1 MAEGENKQQEGSFGE
16 PKMASIEYKI
26 KQGITVDASTKAR
39 YEAQLNSMAEKP
51 VIETDKGESLQDLAD
66 AKKILGED
74 QGIKLP
80 EQKLTH
86 DQEAEPEP
94 ATPVEES
101 TDSDVID
108 AEFTEG
114 EDKKG
119 GSKDSSG
126 SYIDRIL
133 EMTPGQMRDKLASD
147 WLGKNGETA
156 DSDLQRRVFASLGQA
171 APAREPAQVDWSKA
185 EEGFDR
191 LVNPLSYGGN
201 PGQRKAAAERWL
213 RSYGEET
220 SVTDEMRD
228 QLNKIINP
236 EMDFADDLKE
246 WVREF
251 CLESVF
257 ERNAQN
263 YHNVLNLLVG
273 PGGALN
279 TEKNI
284 PLDKLEL
291 LKPEIQKIVEE
302 LGLDNFISIRN
313 TISEWDSIKKL
324 EEITSS
330 ALKSALFVPEYTEKW
345 FEGDYDKGGI
355 RIGDKMVVLPGE
367 NGVAKNMQE
376 EVSEAILKLKNFF
389 DNNDYWEGFVG
400 VAQDKKANL
409 YKQLGL
415 NKYVGEVAFAMGMS
429 NLIFT
434 DTKGTSL
441 DPFLYMVH
449 GDTKRRKA
457 RDVAVDR
464 EITARAFV
472 QYQMANNNRT
482 PSADEIEVWLSQH
495 FPSHLI
501 PTGLSGEGT
510 SALENGNWLEWR
522 VRENLYSGAQRAI
535 DVTYETNKDYWI
547 RIANG
552 GFSVGGDVI
561 NWTEAEVQAEYN
573 RRKRRT
579 VIGAKGRLIEDGI
592 KLDAQKAIEKK
603 KDKEWKGLVNAVT
616 ESGEVHIATDTETR
630 VLEMQTAL
638 DLLTAL
644 KDALKIESDIDK
656 IGVLKSKCLIH
667 WKTSMKAAG
676 FVDGNDMI
684 DKEFSF
690 IPGNKQSVD
699 EWVSSAVTTA
709 CESFLHSH
717 SIADFKNS
725 KPWDMKILAEKA
737 EQILATDV
745 QTPDIQAYLWMG
757 KDSEKTEPLLTNKKQ
772 YLRYV
777 DSLWDDC
784 FDVIQKL
791 IKNVDPKSYPKWWGA
806 GVNAQRAIVE
816 IARKS
821 DPFRALWKWNSS
833 RWPR

>member
-1 MAEGENKQQEGSFGE
+1 MSEREGENQEPLSKGHVTAIARQISEGKE
-16 PKMASIEYKI
+16 REIPEGLMARYKASIEVLGN
-26 KQGITVDASTKAR
+26 Q
-39 YEAQLNSMAEKP
+39 P
-51 VIETDKGESLQDLAD
+51 VIERPKAEEVDKGESLRDLED
-66 AKKILGED
+66 AAKTLGEE
-74 QGIKLP
+74 QKIALP
-80 EQKLTH
+80 EDKL
-86 DQEAEPEP
+86 EPPEKEKEVSP
-94 ATPVEES
+94 E
-101 TDSDVID
+101 VID
-108 AEFTEG
+108 AEYTEV

-156 DSDLQRRVFASLGQA
+156 DSDLQRKVFASLGQA

-236 EMDFADDLKE
+236 EMEFADDLKE

-441 DPFLYMVH
+441 DPFLFMVH

-464 EITARAFV
+464 EATARAYV

-482 PSADEIEVWLSQH
+482 PSPDEIEVWLSQH

-501 PTGLSGEGT
+501 PTGLSGDGA
-510 SALENGNWLEWR
+510 SALENGSWLGWR
-522 VRENLYSGAQRAI
+522 VPENLYSGSW
-535 DVTYETNKDYWI
+535 WI
-547 RIANG
+547 LR
-552 GFSVGGDVI
+552 
-561 NWTEAEVQAEYN
+561 
-573 RRKRRT
+573 
-579 VIGAKGRLIEDGI
+579 GARCNYMDRG
-592 KLDAQKAIEKK
+592 
-603 KDKEWKGLVNAVT
+603 
-616 ESGEVHIATDTETR
+616 
-630 VLEMQTAL
+630 
-638 DLLTAL
+638 
-644 KDALKIESDIDK
+644 
-656 IGVLKSKCLIH
+656 
-667 WKTSMKAAG
+667 
-676 FVDGNDMI
+676 
-684 DKEFSF
+684 
-690 IPGNKQSVD
+690 
-699 EWVSSAVTTA
+699 
-709 CESFLHSH
+709 
-717 SIADFKNS
+717 
-725 KPWDMKILAEKA
+725 
-737 EQILATDV
+737 
-745 QTPDIQAYLWMG
+745 
-757 KDSEKTEPLLTNKKQ
+757 
-772 YLRYV
+772 
-777 DSLWDDC
+777 
-784 FDVIQKL
+784 
-791 IKNVDPKSYPKWWGA
+791 
-806 GVNAQRAIVE
+806 
-816 IARKS
+816 
-821 DPFRALWKWNSS
+821 
-833 RWPR
+833 